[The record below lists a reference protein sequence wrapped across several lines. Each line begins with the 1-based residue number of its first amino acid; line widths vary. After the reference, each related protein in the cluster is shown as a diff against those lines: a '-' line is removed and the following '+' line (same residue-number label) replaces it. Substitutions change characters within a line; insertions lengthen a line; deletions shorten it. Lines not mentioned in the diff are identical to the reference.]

1 MTECD
6 KGPSSR
12 LNKHAIRTLMYC
24 SHYTEAFWSYGND
37 LHQQYG
43 GISDYHFFVLLTVPI
58 IVFGLPLIQ
67 QEDSPPDGDDEV
79 K

>member
-1 MTECD
+1 MD
-6 KGPSSR
+6 KRTSYAGIAVTI
-12 LNKHAIRTLMYC
+12 LFAI
-24 SHYTEAFWSYGND
+24 WSYGND

-58 IVFGLPLIQ
+58 IVFGLPLIK